1 MSKWMLLGLSLA
13 VMGATGCG
21 GGARAERMEK
31 MVQWRVDDALDELD
45 ATQAQRERVQAITK
59 DAIAKAKP
67 TAEQGQAASAVL
79 VTQWKSSAP
88 DSRAVHQLVDA
99 QLDTVR
105 AFAHVLVD
113 KALEVH
119 QLLTPKQRDQIS
131 SRLERFEKRTTR

>member
-31 MVQWRVDDALDELD
+31 VVQWKVDDALDELD

-67 TAEQGQAASAVL
+67 IAEQGQAARGVL
-79 VTQWKSSAP
+79 VTQWKSPAP
-88 DSRAVHQLVDA
+88 DASAVHQLVDT
-99 QLDTVR
+99 QLENVR
-105 AFAHVLVD
+105 AFAHVMVD

-119 QLLTPKQRDQIS
+119 QLLTPKQRDQVS
-131 SRLERFEKRTTR
+131 SRLDRFEKRTTR